1 MPAEHDSNGAID
13 LHLTLAELAFGGERT
28 ISVPAPGPCV
38 NCEGSGL
45 DEGDTCAYCR
55 GSGSMTLERDAT
67 VEIPAGLH
75 DGEAVT
81 LDCEGVDGGVIA
93 VIHEREHQT
102 LTRDGVDLKTLVE
115 VEPEVLE
122 DGDVIDVETLDDD
135 IEIRVEP
142 GTAAGAVILIRG
154 LGMPVPGDAERRGDL
169 IVELRALE
177 PPAREE
183 VRAARNLGSGRVL
196 AGVLA
201 MIVGLTVVLTAVVV
215 RMNTDVCEPG
225 ETVRCVLVVDGV
237 AQPETN
243 LSPEQQVKRADD
255 AMVFTLIPGIVVL
268 IIGFWLAAKGFR
280 QMSEHRA
287 EPGQVR
293 AD

>member
-1 MPAEHDSNGAID
+1 MPVEHDSSGAID

-55 GSGSMTLERDAT
+55 GSGSMTLEHDVT
-67 VEIPAGLH
+67 VELPAGLH

-93 VIHEREHQT
+93 VIHEREHPT
-102 LTRDGVDLKTLVE
+102 LTRDGVDLRTLVE

-122 DGDVIDVETLDDD
+122 DGDVIDVETLDGD

-177 PPAREE
+177 PPAPEA
-183 VRAARNLGSGRVL
+183 VRAAKGRGTGL
-196 AGVLA
+196 LIAGAIA
-201 MIVGLTVVLTAVVV
+201 MLFGLLIVVTALVDRITYEPCVNTGATVCAVMV
-215 RMNTDVCEPG
+215 NG
-225 ETVRCVLVVDGV
+225 EVEEGF
-237 AQPETN
+237 EFG
-243 LSPEQQVKRADD
+243 PEQKRDLADD
-255 AMVFTLIPGIVVL
+255 ALARDLVLGIPLLAVGL
-268 IIGFWLAAKGFR
+268 WLAAKGFQR
-280 QMSEHRA
+280 RGEHRA
-287 EPGQVR
+287 EPGQAR